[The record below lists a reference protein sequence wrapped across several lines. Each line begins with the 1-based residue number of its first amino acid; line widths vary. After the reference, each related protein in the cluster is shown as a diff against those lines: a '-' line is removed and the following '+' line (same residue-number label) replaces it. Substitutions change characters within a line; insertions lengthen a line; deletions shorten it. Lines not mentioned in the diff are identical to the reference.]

1 MDIYSATSDVKCD
14 GGGMQSPPN
23 VGFTSNVLP
32 EANTSKVESSQTG
45 VSTSSVCL
53 SLEKVD
59 SQSQKLCGDT
69 IVRNETGIMMK

>member
-1 MDIYSATSDVKCD
+1 MILHPWAF
-14 GGGMQSPPN
+14 PFLN
-23 VGFTSNVLP
+23 P
-32 EANTSKVESSQTG
+32 EAIPFSDFMAFLSA
-45 VSTSSVCL
+45 SVPLISYCL

>member
-23 VGFTSNVLP
+23 VGFASNVLP

-45 VSTSSVCL
+45 DYN
-53 SLEKVD
+53 D
-59 SQSQKLCGDT
+59 SIYEERL
-69 IVRNETGIMMK
+69 